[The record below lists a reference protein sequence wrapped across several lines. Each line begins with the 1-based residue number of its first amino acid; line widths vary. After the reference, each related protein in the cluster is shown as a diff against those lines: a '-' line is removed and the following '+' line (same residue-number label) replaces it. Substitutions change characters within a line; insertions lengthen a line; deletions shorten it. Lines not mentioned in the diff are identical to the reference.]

1 MKTFFTTRKTCVGFA
16 FLAAALLAAGPAS
29 AQTYPSA
36 PIKFVVPYPA
46 GGAGDMVARLVGEK
60 LAAALGTS
68 VVIINR
74 PGAGGT
80 IGAMAVVTAPPDGYT
95 LLVGHAGEIA

>member
-1 MKTFFTTRKTCVGFA
+1 MARRFA
-16 FLAAALLAAGPAS
+16 VANGAWFVFAGLVAWLIAANAGL

-36 PIKFVVPYPA
+36 PIKLVVPYPA
-46 GGAGDMVARLVGEK
+46 GGAGDMIARLIGDK

-68 VVIINR
+68 VVVLNR
-74 PGAGGT
+74 PGASGT

-95 LLVGHAGEIA
+95 LLVGHA